1 MASFP
6 WSASFAITR
15 SVRWK
20 EADRQ
25 FPLCPYRLRPSSE
38 RADIDGDQV
47 QPCWFRLVIPAAA
60 QPGAYTGSMEF
71 HGYKF
76 PDMPLK
82 LELTVVG
89 AQ

>member
-1 MASFP
+1 M
-6 WSASFAITR
+6 
-15 SVRWK
+15 
-20 EADRQ
+20 
-25 FPLCPYRLRPSSE
+25 L
-38 RADIDGDQV
+38 
-47 QPCWFRLVIPAAA
+47 PCWFRLLIPEAA

-71 HGYKF
+71 QGYKV